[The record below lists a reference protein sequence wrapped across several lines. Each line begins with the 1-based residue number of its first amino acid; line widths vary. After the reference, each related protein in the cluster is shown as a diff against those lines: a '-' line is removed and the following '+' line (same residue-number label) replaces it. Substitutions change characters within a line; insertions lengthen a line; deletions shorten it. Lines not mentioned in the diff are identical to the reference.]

1 MQSLWFW
8 IAAAIAATT
17 FYVHVFIGGPRVASP
32 LLADEKLP
40 KASKWLSYYCWH
52 IVSILLAAMAAS
64 FTFVAIGWANA
75 QIALLL
81 GGLSLLFSLLSIL
94 VAVKGEINPLRFPS
108 TSLFALIAI
117 SSLGGAFS

>member
-40 KASKWLSYYCWH
+40 KASKWLNYYCWH
-52 IVSILLAAMAAS
+52 IVSILLAAMAVS
-64 FTFVAIGWANA
+64 FAFVAIGWATPQVA
-75 QIALLL
+75 MLL
-81 GGLSLLFSLLSIL
+81 GSLSLLFSLLSIL

-108 TSLFALIAI
+108 TTLFALIGI
-117 SSLGGAFS
+117 TSLVGTLA